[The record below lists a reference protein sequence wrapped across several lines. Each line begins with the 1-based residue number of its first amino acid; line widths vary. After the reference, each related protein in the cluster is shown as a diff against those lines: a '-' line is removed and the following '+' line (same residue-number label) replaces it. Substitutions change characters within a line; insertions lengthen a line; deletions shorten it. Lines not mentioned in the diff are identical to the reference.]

1 MKYLEIKEKY
11 PNIRIIAVS
20 KYTTDDKIMA
30 LHNLGQIE
38 FGENKVQDLVR
49 KKVELSKNIDWHFI
63 GNLQKNK
70 TNLLIKA
77 KPIMWQ
83 SCINYELAKYV
94 DDRLDYVLP
103 TLLEINVANEDSKS
117 GILPEMAIDEYLKIK
132 QNCKNI
138 NLVGVMCIGA
148 LSDNLKEIIKSF
160 ELCYKIYQ
168 NLEIHGAKICSMGM
182 SSDYE
187 IAIKTGSNMIRLGS
201 LLFND

>member
-11 PNIRIIAVS
+11 PNTRIIAVS
-20 KYTTDDKIMA
+20 KYTTDDKIIA

-38 FGENKVQDLVR
+38 FGENKVQDLTR
-49 KKVELSKNIDWHFI
+49 KKLELSNKINWHFI

-70 TNLLIKA
+70 VNLLIKSQ
-77 KPIMWQ
+77 PIMWQ
-83 SCINYELAKYV
+83 SCVSYDMAKYV
-94 DDRLDYVLP
+94 DTRLDYKLQ

-117 GILPEMAIDEYLKIK
+117 GITPENAIDEYLKIK
-132 QNCKNI
+132 ENCKNI

-148 LSDNLKEIIKSF
+148 MSDNLHQIIKSF

-168 NLEIHGAKICSMGM
+168 NLEKYDAKICSMGM

-187 IAIKTGSNMIRLGS
+187 IAIKSGSNMIRLGS
-201 LLFND
+201 ILFNE